1 MNHDFSKLSG
11 LDFEELVHD
20 LLEEEWGLKLEIF
33 GPGKDGGI
41 DLRALG
47 PNDKA
52 VIIQCKNYQRSGF
65 AALRSTMKNKE
76 LPKIQKLK
84 PARYVLVTSCDLTVG
99 QKDDLFQILKPHVR
113 TKKDIIGG
121 AELEKRL
128 EKNPE
133 VVKRH
138 YKLWMSSVSVL
149 EKVLHAA
156 EHEQT
161 QAQVDRITR
170 KLPLFVQTDAYGRA
184 MSSLDEHRIVI
195 VSGAPGIGKSTI
207 ADMLLYAHIADGFA
221 PAVIKTGLAE
231 GRRLASSTK
240 PTLFYFDDFLGQ
252 TFLGDRP
259 DFLGRK
265 EDADLVD
272 FIDWVRCHK
281 SHRFVL
287 TTREHILSDALQ
299 RSEKLRH
306 SGVADERCLV
316 TVTDFSRGQRARILY
331 NHLYFSDLPQEYK
344 LEMLRD
350 DFFLKII
357 DSNQFNPRII
367 EWLASQNRLKTV
379 PPENYRKH
387 VEALLKDPKEIWR
400 HAFIY
405 ELSQGA
411 RDLLVA
417 LYSLSFQVYLEDL
430 EEAFDR
436 LHARSIERTQQKS
449 AVSAFKSAMKE
460 LDGSFIRIGEWGVEF
475 INPSVRDFIA
485 SILNEDPEIVL
496 DVIRAAVKFNQVLN
510 MLSGAKE
517 GGPFSAARNRL
528 EQNKA
533 FIAEK
538 LDQLLNTEHLRWVDS
553 RSGRRGMYVDH
564 SLPRKVEALF
574 ELHKELPEAR
584 PVTLRALE
592 QLTQVVERGTLQYSE
607 LRGVVEYAW
616 NNRGSGLWDDIQP
629 LLKAVASD
637 LERAFADDWL
647 VLLELDASIGDD
659 FEAAIPGFSDAF
671 EAYQESGWQDER
683 SSGGGREHL
692 EELRST
698 LELIEQRCGTDFSSQ
713 ISNLDA
719 EIDEYGYDY
728 DEPAQSARRAVDE
741 VKTDIGDVEIR
752 AMFRSLVDGE

>member
-33 GPGKDGGI
+33 GSGKDGGI

-47 PNDKA
+47 SKDRA
-52 VIIQCKNYQRSGF
+52 IVVQCKNYQRSGF
-65 AALRSTMKNKE
+65 SALRSTIKSTE
-76 LPKIQKLK
+76 LPKIQKLT

-99 QKDDLFQILKPHVR
+99 QKDELFKILRPHVR
-113 TKKDIIGG
+113 KKKDIIGG
-121 AELEKRL
+121 TELERRL

-149 EKVLHAA
+149 EKILHAA
-156 EHEQT
+156 EHQQT

-170 KLPLFVQTDAYGRA
+170 KLPLFVQTDAYGKA
-184 MSSLDEHRIVI
+184 MRSLDEHRVVI

-207 ADMLLYAHIADGFA
+207 ADMLLYGHIADGFA

-259 DFLGRK
+259 DFLGRN

-272 FIDWVRCHK
+272 FIEWVKSHK

-299 RSEKLRH
+299 RSERLRH

-331 NHLYFSDLPQEYK
+331 NHLYFSDLPQAYK
-344 LEMLRD
+344 VEMLRD

-357 DSNQFNPRII
+357 DSNQFNPRIV
-367 EWLASQNRLKTV
+367 EWLASQNRLKSV
-379 PPENYRKH
+379 PVQKYREH
-387 VEALLKDPKEIWR
+387 VEVLLKDPKEIWR

-405 ELSQGA
+405 ELSQSA
-411 RDLLVA
+411 RDILVS
-417 LYSLSFQVYLEDL
+417 LYSLTFQVYIEDL
-430 EEAFDR
+430 EEAFDC
-436 LHARSIERTQQKS
+436 LHARSIERTLQKS
-449 AVSAFKSAMKE
+449 AVSAFKNAMKE
-460 LDGSFIRIGEWGVEF
+460 LDGSFIRTGEWGVEF

-485 SILNEDPEIVL
+485 SILNDDPEIVL
-496 DVIRAAVKFNQVLN
+496 DVIRSAVKFNQVLN
-510 MLSGAKE
+510 MLSGAKND
-517 GGPFSAARNRL
+517 GPFAAARNRL
-528 EQNKA
+528 TQNKA
-533 FIAEK
+533 MVAEK
-538 LDQLLNTEHLRWVDS
+538 LEQLLDTEHLRWVNS
-553 RSGRRGMYVDH
+553 QFGRRGMYVDH
-564 SLPRKVEALF
+564 SLPRKVEALL
-574 ELHKELPEAR
+574 ELQKEIRELR
-584 PVTLRALE
+584 PVALRALRR
-592 QLTQVVERGTLQYSE
+592 LTKEVEDGSLQYSD
-607 LRGVVEYAW
+607 LRGVIEYAW
-616 NNRGSGLWDDIQP
+616 DNRECGLWDDVQA
-629 LLKAVASD
+629 LLKAISGD

-647 VLLELDASIGDD
+647 VLLELEASIGDD
-659 FEAAIPGFSDAF
+659 FAGAIPGLSDGF
-671 EAYQESGWQDER
+671 QAYQESGWQDER
-683 SSGGGREHL
+683 VSGGGRQHL

-698 LELIEQRCGTDFSSQ
+698 LELIEQRCGADFSYQ
-713 ISNLDA
+713 ISTLDD
-719 EIDEYGYDY
+719 EINEFGYDY
-728 DEPAQSARRAVDE
+728 DEPERASWRTATE
-741 VKTDIGDVEIR
+741 VASDIGDVEIR